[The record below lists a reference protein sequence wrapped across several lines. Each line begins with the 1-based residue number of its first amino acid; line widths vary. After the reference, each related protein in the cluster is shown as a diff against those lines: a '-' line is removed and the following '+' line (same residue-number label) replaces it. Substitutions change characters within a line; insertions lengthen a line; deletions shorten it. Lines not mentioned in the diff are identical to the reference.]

1 MSAIEDLLNGLKKG
15 RERVQVTN
23 ATDFVVGE
31 RHGKKPSSE
40 NSLVWGDNLSYMKW
54 LIQNGYAGRF
64 RLIYI
69 DPPFFTKS
77 KFDAT
82 ITLRD
87 ESGKEHKIKHLAYD
101 DTFDRSLACY
111 IENMS
116 ARLALMKELLADD
129 GLIWVHLDWHS
140 AHYVKL
146 LMDEIFGSK
155 NFRNEI
161 IWQYKSGGSGTKHF
175 ARKHDTILVYSKT
188 SNYFINVPKEKSYNR
203 GLKPYRFKGV
213 KEYKDDIGWYTMVNM
228 KDIWPVDMVGRT
240 SAERNG
246 YATQK
251 PLELMRRIIEAA
263 TEEGDYCADFF
274 CGSGSFLEAA
284 ESLNRHWVG
293 CDSEQL
299 AVSTARKRLDA
310 VHSSYDYLLS
320 DESVGY
326 GKLKLRKLMEMRI
339 EDGGKMVTLQVEN
352 FQVSVDYGHIPMND
366 RDLAEQIGKNAPER
380 YIDYLMIDPDYDGA
394 FHPRILCNHQLENMP
409 ITTSGSFAV
418 VAVDVFGKEYIY
430 EEFDETK

>member
-31 RHGKKPSSE
+31 RHGEKPSSE

-116 ARLALMKELLADD
+116 ARLALMKKLLADD

-203 GLKPYRFKGV
+203 GLKPYRF
-213 KEYKDDIGWYTMVNM
+213 
-228 KDIWPVDMVGRT
+228 
-240 SAERNG
+240 
-246 YATQK
+246 
-251 PLELMRRIIEAA
+251 
-263 TEEGDYCADFF
+263 
-274 CGSGSFLEAA
+274 
-284 ESLNRHWVG
+284 
-293 CDSEQL
+293 
-299 AVSTARKRLDA
+299 
-310 VHSSYDYLLS
+310 
-320 DESVGY
+320 
-326 GKLKLRKLMEMRI
+326 
-339 EDGGKMVTLQVEN
+339 
-352 FQVSVDYGHIPMND
+352 
-366 RDLAEQIGKNAPER
+366 
-380 YIDYLMIDPDYDGA
+380 
-394 FHPRILCNHQLENMP
+394 
-409 ITTSGSFAV
+409 
-418 VAVDVFGKEYIY
+418 
-430 EEFDETK
+430 